1 MSEAGQD
8 AKGPISP
15 SFVYVAHF
23 NAHGHDYIR
32 VGYADNVERR
42 ISQLQ
47 ADLPFQINLAYKRP
61 SRNRTTAKA
70 DEYAAALAVGI
81 DPRRRGWVEGNPD
94 DAVTKVD
101 ALLGP
106 PDTAVSHHIYLNSTR

>member
-1 MSEAGQD
+1 MS
-8 AKGPISP
+8 AKGQNAAGPIDP

-42 ISQLQ
+42 IGQLQ
-47 ADLPFQINLAYKRP
+47 ADMPFQINLAYKRP
-61 SRNRTTAKA
+61 SRNRARAKA
-70 DEYAAALAVGI
+70 DEYAAAAAVGI
-81 DPRRRGWVEGNPD
+81 DPRRRGWVEGD
-94 DAVTKVD
+94 HAAAVAKID

-106 PDTAVSHHIYLNSTR
+106 PDADTRHHIYLNNRR